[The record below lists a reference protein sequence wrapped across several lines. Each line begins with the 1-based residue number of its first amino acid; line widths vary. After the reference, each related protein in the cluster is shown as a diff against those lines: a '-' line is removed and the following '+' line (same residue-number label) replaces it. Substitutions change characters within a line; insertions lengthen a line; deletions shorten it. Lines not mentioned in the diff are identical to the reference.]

1 MFQKGEYVI
10 YGNVG
15 ACQII
20 DISVLNIPGA
30 PKDKLY
36 YILQPTNQ
44 ESSKIFTPIDNTKVV
59 MRKVISKEE
68 ADFLLGDIQNIEE
81 LSIENEKLREQVYK
95 DCIKNCECRDLL
107 SLIKT
112 IYLRKQERLN
122 QGKKISVTDE
132 KYFKKAIGNLH
143 SELSISLGLSI
154 NQIEEYITKKV
165 KLSN

>member
-15 ACQII
+15 ACQIV
-20 DISVLNIPGA
+20 DISPLDIQGA

-36 YILQPTNQ
+36 YILKPTNQ
-44 ESSKIFTPIDNTKVV
+44 ESSKVFTPIDNTKVV

-68 ADFLLGDIQNIEE
+68 ADFLLDDLDNIDE

-95 DCIKNCECRDLL
+95 ECIKSCKCRDLL

-112 IYLRKQERLN
+112 IYIRKQERLN
-122 QGKKISVTDE
+122 QGKKASVTDE
-132 KYFKKAIGNLH
+132 KYFKKAIGYLH
-143 SELSISLGLSI
+143 SELAISLDLPV
-154 NQIEEYITKKV
+154 NQMEEYIIKKV
-165 KLSN
+165 KN